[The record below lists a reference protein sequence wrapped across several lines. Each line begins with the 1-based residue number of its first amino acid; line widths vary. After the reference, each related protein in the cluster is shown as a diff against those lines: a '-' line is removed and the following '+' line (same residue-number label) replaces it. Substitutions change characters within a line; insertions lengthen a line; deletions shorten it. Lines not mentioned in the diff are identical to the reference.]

1 MWMENEWDLYLQQ
14 GVKGLEYYIL
24 FFVPRVLWDV
34 SRWDFDFKCKRND
47 KRLEITPLKNYKQ

>member
-1 MWMENEWDLYLQQ
+1 MENEWDLYLQQ